1 MSTPI
6 LEDLN
11 RFIDFINSGDIDIGK
26 EIVSES
32 AIFHIPF
39 GSGPLKGLD
48 GYLQILGMMRGAFPD
63 IQWTLQETVCE
74 GDTVVARFE
83 TKGTH
88 NGFFMGVPPT
98 GKPHWA
104 EFVRF
109 ASEQGPDGEVKWEDA
124 LYQPVYSLAL
134 DDVVKTPR
142 IDTTVPTQLG
152 DARWEQFKTM
162 HAEIYN
168 ANTSRL
174 VCSTTF
180 VILDQQSMEDHKAIV
195 INKEQQWLTPE
206 GEEAQL
212 SSNPQDNVGI
222 ITKWV
227 WKKHCFPF
235 EESWRIQ
242 CALEGF
248 SDPYLAEE
256 NFVEE
261 EDGPVMEESEEL
273 ETDGL

>member
-11 RFIDFINSGDIDIGK
+11 RFIDFINSGDTDIGK

-98 GKPHWA
+98 GKP
-104 EFVRF
+104 
-109 ASEQGPDGEVKWEDA
+109 
-124 LYQPVYSLAL
+124 
-134 DDVVKTPR
+134 
-142 IDTTVPTQLG
+142 I
-152 DARWEQFKTM
+152 
-162 HAEIYN
+162 
-168 ANTSRL
+168 
-174 VCSTTF
+174 
-180 VILDQQSMEDHKAIV
+180 
-195 INKEQQWLTPE
+195 
-206 GEEAQL
+206 
-212 SSNPQDNVGI
+212 
-222 ITKWV
+222 
-227 WKKHCFPF
+227 
-235 EESWRIQ
+235 
-242 CALEGF
+242 
-248 SDPYLAEE
+248 
-256 NFVEE
+256 VEE
-261 EDGPVMEESEEL
+261 RGLPDLFGVMIQIAAL
-273 ETDGL
+273 PIGLPPS

>member
-11 RFIDFINSGDIDIGK
+11 RFIDFINSGDTDIGK

-98 GKPHWA
+98 GKPI
-104 EFVRF
+104 
-109 ASEQGPDGEVKWEDA
+109 S
-124 LYQPVYSLAL
+124 L

-248 SDPYLAEE
+248 SAPYLAEE